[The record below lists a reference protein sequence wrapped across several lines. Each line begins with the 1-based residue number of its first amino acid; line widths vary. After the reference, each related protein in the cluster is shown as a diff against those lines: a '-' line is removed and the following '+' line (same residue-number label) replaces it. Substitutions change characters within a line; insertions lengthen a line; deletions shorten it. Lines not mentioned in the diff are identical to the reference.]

1 MKSFRF
7 SLQAV
12 LTLRQRQERFALE
25 AYAAAL
31 LARHQAVERVKAID
45 LELAAAWNI
54 LRRQQDTGCSAAE
67 MAQAREFSESLSRR
81 RNAASTALMSAERGV
96 NLSLQNLLEA
106 RRQREIVDACHDKQ
120 KLVHQREQARQEN
133 RLLDDLAGRRFTPLL
148 AG

>member
-31 LARHQAVERVKAID
+31 LARHQAVARVKAVEQ
-45 LELAAAWNI
+45 ELAAAWSD
-54 LRRQQDTGCSAAE
+54 LRRRQETGCPAAE
-67 MAQAREFSESLSRR
+67 MAQAMAFSQVLSRR
-81 RNAASTALMSAERGV
+81 RDEAVTALMAAERGV

-106 RRQREIVDACHDKQ
+106 RRQRETVDACHDKQ
-120 KLVHQREQARQEN
+120 RLAHQRNQTRQEN

>member
-31 LARHQAVERVKAID
+31 LVCHQAVSRMKAVE
-45 LELAAAWNI
+45 LELSTSWSD
-54 LRRQQDTGCSAAE
+54 LRCKQDAGCSAAV
-67 MAQAREFSESLSRR
+67 MSQASEYSRTLSRR
-81 RNAASTALMSAERGV
+81 RDEAGVALMAAERGMNV
-96 NLSLQNLLEA
+96 SLKSLLEA
-106 RRQREIVDACHDKQ
+106 RKQREIVDACHDKQ
-120 KLVHQREQARQEN
+120 KLAHQREQVRQEN

>member
-25 AYAAAL
+25 AHAAAL
-31 LARHQAVERVKAID
+31 LARHQAMSRVKAVE
-45 LELAAAWNI
+45 LELSAAWTE
-54 LRRQQDTGCSAAE
+54 LRRRQDAGCSASE
-67 MAQAREFSESLSRR
+67 MKQVSEFSQTLSRR
-81 RNAASTALMSAERGV
+81 RDEATAALASTERGV
-96 NLSLQNLLEA
+96 NVSLKNLLEA

-120 KLVHQREQARQEN
+120 KLAHQREQSRQEN

>member
-12 LTLRQRQERFALE
+12 LTLRQRHERFALE
-25 AYAAAL
+25 AHAAAL
-31 LARHQAVERVKAID
+31 LARHQALARLEAAE
-45 LELAAAWNI
+45 LELSAAWSD
-54 LRRQQDTGCSAAE
+54 LRRRRDTGCSAAE
-67 MAQAREFSESLSRR
+67 MTQAGEFSQALSRCR
-81 RNAASTALMSAERGV
+81 DTATAALAVAERGV
-96 NLSLQNLLEA
+96 NSSLQNLLEV

-120 KLVHQREQARQEN
+120 KLAHQRELARQES

>member
-25 AYAAAL
+25 AHAAAL
-31 LARHQAVERVKAID
+31 LARHQALERVRLAER
-45 LELAAAWNI
+45 ELSAAWSE
-54 LRRQQDTGCSAAE
+54 LRRRQDTGCSAAE
-67 MAQAREFSESLSRR
+67 LAQASAFSQSLSRR
-81 RNAASTALMSAERGV
+81 RDEVISALALSERGV
-96 NLSLQNLLEA
+96 NVSLKNLLEM

-120 KLVHQREQARQEN
+120 KVAHQREMARQQN